1 MAVDFR
7 WPKTQSYLAK
17 TSPQNRLTSSY
28 RRNLAASLKPLE
40 EAIAMFQP
48 GGGYGKGLE
57 TGLERG
63 KKKAVAGGMQSMVSA
78 GLAGTTMPAGLG
90 TQYEEEVAAPARASL
105 EESRM
110 SQLASLYS
118 QKSNM
123 MSSSFGNLQQ
133 LLSQFMNRG
142 RTGGTP
148 SAPSGAGLSAPSNLS
163 GGIFNRPR
171 ETGTDTL
178 RQSFPNIFGSSS
190 TSGYKWLPD
199 TPRPSEHN
207 F

>member
-1 MAVDFR
+1 MEWDPR
-7 WPKTQSYLAK
+7 YGTEYLGNRAAK
-17 TSPQNRLTSSY
+17 PARRTASSGY
-28 RRNLAASLKPLE
+28 RQDLAAALGPLE
-40 EAIAMFQP
+40 KAIAMFQP
-48 GGGYGKGLE
+48 GGEYGKGLE
-57 TGLERG
+57 VGLERG

-90 TQYEEEVAAPARASL
+90 MQFEEEVAAPARASL

-123 MSSSFGNLQQ
+123 VADAFSRMRELMSKFSTS
-133 LLSQFMNRG
+133 
-142 RTGGTP
+142 GTP

-171 ETGTDTL
+171 ETGGSTS
-178 RQSFPNIFGSSS
+178 RQASFPNIFGSSS
-190 TSGYKWLPD
+190 ASGYKWLPD